1 MIWTFHKWIQTI
13 KISWSNYTTYR
24 FNFFLQVI
32 GPGLVFFF
40 IKYNL
45 WSSIYKGDLNILI
58 GGYTFSNMIQYH
70 AWSLIVLLLCQGMT
84 ANNLSEDIRMGR
96 ISNYLIYPMNF
107 WEFHTASFIAFEF
120 LQVFI
125 CLITISLIS
134 LTNLLG
140 PMNIDVLFHGF
151 SYCIFVSIFW
161 FSIQY
166 LTGII
171 AFWLEETWT
180 LRVIFSIISGFLSG
194 AIIPLDLFPEK
205 MVTILNY
212 TPFPYLTYYP
222 IKIFM
227 GEIAFFAKGY
237 IMLSIWLLIV
247 LALNHIIWKR
257 GIKMYTAAGM

>member
-1 MIWTFHKWIQTI
+1 MTWNIQKWLQTI
-13 KISWSNYTTYR
+13 LISWSNFTTYR
-24 FNFFLQVI
+24 LNFFLQVI

-45 WSSIYKGDLNILI
+45 WSAIYGGNNTIVL
-58 GGYTFSNMIQYH
+58 GGYTFRSMIQYH
-70 AWSLIVLLLCQGMT
+70 GWSMIVLLLCQGMT

-107 WEFHTASFIAFEF
+107 WEFHTAAFIAFEF
-120 LQVFI
+120 LQLFI
-125 CLITISLIS
+125 CAVTIGLIGFTS
-134 LTNLLG
+134 LLG
-140 PMNIDVLFHGF
+140 PIHFEVLINAFC
-151 SYCIFVSIFW
+151 YCIFVSIFW
-161 FSIQY
+161 FAIQY

-194 AIIPLDLFPEK
+194 AIIPLELFPTKLVE
-205 MVTILNY
+205 VLSY

-222 IKIFM
+222 VKMFM
-227 GEIAFFAKGY
+227 GEVGFFPKGY
-237 IMLSIWLLIV
+237 LILGVWLAVIIIINKIV
-247 LALNHIIWKR
+247 WRK